1 MVCDDEN
8 EIIQLILEQ
17 INAELD
23 EIIEL
28 QENDYKTRSKNE

>member
-28 QENDYKTRSKNE
+28 QENDYKNKEQK